1 MISFKDALMSHL
13 ISNTINELCKSDG
26 NEVISIRKESL
37 KKTQHI
43 KVRKRKCQGINCN
56 FRLSC
61 GFLDFSQ
68 LKSIGNLRDN
78 RIINN

>member
-1 MISFKDALMSHL
+1 MSHL
-13 ISNTINELCKSDG
+13 ISNTINELCKFNG
-26 NEVISIRKESL
+26 NEVISITKEAL

-43 KVRKRKCQGINCN
+43 KVYKRNCEGINCN

-68 LKSIGNLRDN
+68 LKSIGNL
-78 RIINN
+78 IEYKY